1 MLSWKHP
8 DYLYITNV
16 CVKLKTPGLFVY
28 NLDYEHSQFAS
39 RLTRT
44 RRYVYMCVDANVM
57 ILVQDCVVFINAWV
71 SHDNHL
77 KVTQGR
83 HNSILSNSTDS
94 TTLPFIR
101 VPICVIHIRSKWQ
114 SLVKIDKAF
123 VIGFLQFNRF
133 VLFKRP
139 WYILPFIAEF
149 F

>member
-1 MLSWKHP
+1 M
-8 DYLYITNV
+8 

-101 VPICVIHIRSKWQ
+101 VPTCVIHIRSK
-114 SLVKIDKAF
+114 
-123 VIGFLQFNRF
+123 
-133 VLFKRP
+133 
-139 WYILPFIAEF
+139 
-149 F
+149 